1 MARPL
6 RIAIDAMG
14 GDFAPLNEIKGA
26 ISAAALFKTPVE
38 IVFIGR
44 ETEIKEVLKGQDAKG
59 MKYSIIHAD
68 DVVTMDDE
76 PSSVVKKKR
85 NSSLY
90 IGVDLHKKGEVD
102 AFVSGGNTGAVMS
115 TATLLLGRIK
125 GVSRP
130 TIGAFFPT
138 EKTGIPAL
146 VLDVGANVDSKPRHL
161 YEFGVMGSIYTSLI
175 VGIKNPKIGLL
186 NVGEEDSKGT
196 EIVQQTHEL
205 LKNSSLNFIGNVEG
219 RDIFKGS
226 ADVVLC
232 DGFIGN
238 IVLKFGESMFGF
250 LKSKIKSYASRGFI
264 QKLSVAAIAPTL
276 KKVLK
281 DIDYQEY
288 GGVPLLGVNG
298 VVIIGHGSSSPGAI
312 QNMLLRAVEVVEK
325 GVNRHIEA
333 ALNSPAVP
341 PKQVL

>member
-1 MARPL
+1 
-6 RIAIDAMG
+6 MG

-26 ISAAALFKTPVE
+26 VAAAALFKSKTPVE

-44 ETEIKEVLKGQDAKG
+44 ETEIKNALKSVDTTQL
-59 MKYSIIHAD
+59 KYSIVHAD

-76 PSSVVKKKR
+76 PSSVIKKKR

-90 IGVDLHKKGEVD
+90 IGVDMHKRGEVD
-102 AFVSGGNTGAVMS
+102 AFVSAGNTGAVMS

-138 EKTGIPAL
+138 EKTGIPTL

-161 YEFGVMGSIYTSLI
+161 YEFGVMGSIYSSHI
-175 VGIKNPKIGLL
+175 IGVENPCVGLL

-196 EIVQQTHEL
+196 EVVQQAHEL
-205 LKNSSLNFIGNVEG
+205 LKASSLNFVGNVEG

-226 ADVVLC
+226 ADVVVC

-238 IVLKFGESMFGF
+238 IVLKFGESMLGF
-250 LKSKIKSYASRGFI
+250 LKSKITSYASRGFT
-264 QKLSVAAIAPTL
+264 QKLSVGAIAPTL

-298 VVIIGHGSSSPGAI
+298 VVIIGHGSSSPLAI

-325 GVNRHIEA
+325 KVNNHIEA
-333 ALNSPAVP
+333 ALNTPEAQ
-341 PKQVL
+341 K